1 MAAPDVVPPGTKPV
15 FVVML
20 VERTQL
26 TDRTP
31 GSAVLAVGRVGVLRF
46 RLFRVIAAVTAQV
59 PALDLGLVV

>member
-26 TDRTP
+26 RDRTP
-31 GSAVLAVGRVGVLRF
+31 GTVLAVGRVGVLRF
-46 RLFRVIAAVTAQV
+46 RLFRVNRRIANHMPQRER
-59 PALDLGLVV
+59 